1 MTMMSAETNNPKQ
14 KHIYFKDY
22 EQLHLLEKALD
33 ELKEQDILGPQIS
46 ILGKVDQFYHDKNI
60 EISKDVN
67 SLRVYWKN
75 TLDIATPFG
84 SLYNPEIGNIFFVG
98 TLTSIFLNKVD
109 GKTLGM
115 LSVGPY
121 GILRGIGASDEQSEN
136 YLKILKSGS
145 YLLIA
150 RGYAAELKDYK
161 ELLDDK
167 VNL

>member
-1 MTMMSAETNNPKQ
+1 MMSADNNDITK
-14 KHIYFKDY
+14 KHIYFKVY
-22 EQLHLLEKALD
+22 KQLNLLEKALD
-33 ELKEQDILGPQIS
+33 NLKEQGSLGPQIS

-60 EISKDVN
+60 EVSKDVN
-67 SLRVYWKN
+67 SLRMYWKN
-75 TLDIATPFG
+75 TLDMATPFG
-84 SLYNPEIGNIFFVG
+84 SLYNPEIGSIFFLG
-98 TLTSIFLNKVD
+98 TLTPIFLNKVD

-121 GILRGIGASDEQSEN
+121 GILRGIGASDKQSEK
-136 YLKILKSGS
+136 YLKILKSGN

-150 RGYAAELKDYK
+150 RGYDEELKNYK